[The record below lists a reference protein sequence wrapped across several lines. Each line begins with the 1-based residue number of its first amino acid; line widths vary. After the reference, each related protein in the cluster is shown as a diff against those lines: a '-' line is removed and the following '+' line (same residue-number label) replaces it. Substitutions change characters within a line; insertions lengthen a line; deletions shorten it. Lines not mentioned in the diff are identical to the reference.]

1 MKKVA
6 SINELI
12 GNTPIAKLN
21 KVVSEQEAE
30 VFAKL
35 EFFNPGGS
43 VKDRIAL
50 SMIEKAEAE
59 GNLKAGY
66 TIVEPTSGNTGIGL
80 AMVGAAKGYRVQ
92 IVMPDTMSI
101 ERRLL
106 MKAFGAE
113 LVLTPGAEGMKGA
126 IAKATELAAK
136 EGYFMPLQFDNAANP
151 EIHEKTT
158 AQEILSS
165 FEGETIDAF
174 VAGVGT
180 GGTITGVGRAL
191 KKVYPD
197 IRIYAVEPAESKV
210 LRGGEHS
217 PHKIQGIGAGF
228 VPKVLDETVYDAVIG
243 VPGDDALATAR
254 DVARQEGILVG
265 ISAGAAINAAV
276 QVAKQLGAGKKVV
289 TIIPDSGER
298 YLSTEL
304 YQ

>member
-158 AQEILSS
+158 AQEILSA

-228 VPKVLDETVYDAVIG
+228 VPKVLDETVYDAVIA